1 MNRLGE
7 QGTQPER
14 NSRFSQQNGYWYYS
28 TREGIDIGPFD
39 SLSEAQA
46 GVSSFIDFILHAEP
60 DVVESIHRNYSA
72 SAA

>member
-7 QGTQPER
+7 QGPKPVR
-14 NSRFSQQNGYWYYS
+14 NSRFSKIENYWYYS

-39 SLSEAQA
+39 SLQEAQA

-60 DVVESIHRNYSA
+60 EVVDSLHRHYSA
-72 SAA
+72 A